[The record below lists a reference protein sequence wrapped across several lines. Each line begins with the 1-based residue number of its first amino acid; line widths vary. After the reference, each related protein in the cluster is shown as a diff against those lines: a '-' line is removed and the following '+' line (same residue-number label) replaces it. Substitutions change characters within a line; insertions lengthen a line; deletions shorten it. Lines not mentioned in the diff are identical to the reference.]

1 MAKKRDVVIAII
13 IAAGFLM
20 AFVFFA
26 MFMIGAL
33 SGTDGVE
40 FTGLSGGNVGVL
52 EIQGEI
58 NELNGRVWIKQLDK
72 FARSSSI
79 EAIVLHVNSP
89 GGGTAISQEIHA
101 AVLRAKAR
109 KPVVASMASV
119 AASGGYYIACAA
131 DKIVANPSTVTGS
144 IGVIFQFHTFKDL
157 MGKVGI
163 GTETVKSGELK
174 DVGNYS
180 RAMTEKE
187 DLMLRSVVM
196 DTYEQFV
203 EAVAEGRSMEKDQVY
218 PLADGSVFTGSQAY
232 NLGLIDA
239 LGGLKEAVDL
249 AAEMANISG
258 EPDVVTPT
266 TKEKI
271 SIFDLIGGAVG
282 AINTKLQKSVETPQL
297 MFLFQ

>member
-1 MAKKRDVVIAII
+1 MAKKRDVVIAVII
-13 IAAGFLM
+13 GVGFLM
-20 AFVFFA
+20 AFALFGVF
-26 MFMIGAL
+26 MMGAF
-33 SGTDGVE
+33 SESDGVQ

-52 EIQGEI
+52 EVQGEI
-58 NELNGRVWIKQLDK
+58 NEGNGRVWIKQLEK
-72 FARSSSI
+72 WSKNNSI
-79 EAIVLHVNSP
+79 KAIVLHVNSP

-101 AVLRAKAR
+101 AVQRAKAQ
-109 KPVVASMASV
+109 KPVVVSMASV

-174 DVGNYS
+174 DVGSYS
-180 RAMTEKE
+180 RPMTEKE

-203 EAVAEGRSMEKDQVY
+203 EAVAEGRGMEKDQIY
-218 PLADGSVFTGSQAY
+218 PLADGSVFTGLQAY
-232 NLGLIDA
+232 NLGLIDTI
-239 LGGLKEAVDL
+239 GGLKEAVDL
-249 AAEMANISG
+249 AASMANIEG
-258 EPDVVTPT
+258 EPEVVTPVT
-266 TKEKI
+266 REKV

-282 AINTKLQKSVETPQL
+282 AINTKLQNTVETPQL

>member
-1 MAKKRDVVIAII
+1 MAKKRDVI
-13 IAAGFLM
+13 IALIIGAGFLM
-20 AFVFFA
+20 MFVFFA
-26 MFMIGAL
+26 LFMIGAL
-33 SGTDGVE
+33 SETDGVE

-52 EIQGEI
+52 EIYGEI
-58 NELNGRVWIKQLDK
+58 NELSGRIWIKQLEKWQDNN
-72 FARSSSI
+72 SI
-79 EAIVLHVNSP
+79 KAVVLHINSP
-89 GGGTAISQEIHA
+89 GGGTAISQELHDAI
-101 AVLRAKAR
+101 LRAKDE

-131 DKIVANPSTVTGS
+131 DKIVANPSSVTGS

-180 RAMTEKE
+180 RPMTEKE
-187 DLMLRSVVM
+187 NLMLRSVVM

-203 EAVAEGRSMEKDQVY
+203 EAVAEGRNMEKDQVY

-232 NLGLIDA
+232 NLGLVDT

-249 AAEMANISG
+249 AASMANISD
-258 EPDVVTPT
+258 PKIVTPFS
-266 TKEKI
+266 KEKT
-271 SIFDLIGGAVG
+271 SFFDLIGGAFG
-282 AINTKLQKSVETPQL
+282 AINGKLQKSVETPQL

>member
-1 MAKKRDVVIAII
+1 MAKKRDVIIAII
-13 IAAGFLM
+13 IGTGFLM
-20 AFVFFA
+20 AFVFFSI
-26 MFMIGAL
+26 FMIGAL
-33 SGTDGVE
+33 SETDGVE

-52 EIQGEI
+52 EVQGEI
-58 NELNGRVWIKQLDK
+58 NEMNGRIWIKQLDK
-72 FARSSSI
+72 WSKNSSI

-89 GGGTAISQEIHA
+89 GGGTAISQEIHS
-101 AVLRAKAR
+101 AVIRAKAK
-109 KPVVASMASV
+109 KPIVASMASV

-131 DKIVANPSTVTGS
+131 DKIVANPSSVTGS

-163 GTETVKSGELK
+163 ATETVKSGELK

-203 EAVAEGRSMEKDQVY
+203 EAVAEGRNMEKDQVY
-218 PLADGSVFTGSQAY
+218 PLADGSIFTGLQAY
-232 NLGLIDA
+232 NLGLVDT

-249 AAEMANISG
+249 AGSMAGIS
-258 EPDVVTPT
+258 EPEVVTPT
-266 TKEKI
+266 AKEKT
-271 SIFDLIGGAVG
+271 SIFDLIGGALG
-282 AINTKLQKSVETPQL
+282 AINTKLQHSVETPQL